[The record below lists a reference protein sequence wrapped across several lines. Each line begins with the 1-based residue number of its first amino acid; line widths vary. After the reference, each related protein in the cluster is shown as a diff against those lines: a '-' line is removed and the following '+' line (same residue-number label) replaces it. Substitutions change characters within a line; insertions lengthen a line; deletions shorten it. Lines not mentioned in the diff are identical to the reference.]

1 MSNLLT
7 YLKNR
12 ITLDAIPFTERGSRI
27 MLLRRD
33 SAFHV
38 QLAESWSEDHPST
51 LVMLE
56 LLDDKGTPLEISTTT
71 YPHRVDITTKHRDFG
86 LGFAD
91 AETLMFKFPAGRC
104 GIRLGLQTDAPQQ
117 DRRGGVFDLQAE
129 LPLMLAYTT
138 NAAIL
143 AQDINSTDGTC
154 AVALMLD
161 CGDTGGVFTVN
172 LSRTHTFN
180 RYIPDF
186 EVVVNAAQD
195 RWQAW
200 FAAAPAVPEAYR
212 EQYYFAWWVLGV
224 NLVRM
229 YSHPHLEGLIPSKRG
244 YVGVWN
250 WDSYFHAI
258 ALRYIDSETA
268 RNQFRILLNHQLP
281 NGMLPDVIQDH
292 HVISHTDHYGID
304 ADITKPPL
312 TAWAAWKLY
321 EMDGDKAF
329 LDEIYDALG
338 RSQRWWFAEHDSD
351 RNGLCEYAHPYSS
364 GLDNNPLFD
373 DKRVPLETPD
383 LNAYLILQYDHLAKI
398 ALELGR
404 ADEGREWTAAAEA
417 LTRRLVEMRWDED
430 AGYFWAHYHDQP
442 LRIRTPFSLFPL
454 ITGRLPSAI
463 AQRLVQHLTDPAQF
477 WTRCPVPTVA
487 QNDPTH
493 DPNVMWRGPVWI
505 NVNYLLIDGLKR
517 AGFPEVAHELR
528 RKTLDMMLKATDI
541 YEYYNPNTGEKP
553 PRAVSMF
560 GWSAALF
567 IDLVLDEIAAH

>member
-1 MSNLLT
+1 M

-12 ITLDAIPFTERGSRI
+12 FTLDAIPFTERGSRI

-33 SAFHV
+33 STFHV

-51 LVMLE
+51 LLTFE
-56 LLDDKGTPLEISTTT
+56 LLDADSTPFPVSVTT
-71 YPHRVDITTKHRDFG
+71 YPHRVDIATAQGDFA

-91 AETLMFKFPAGRC
+91 TETLMVSLPAGRC
-104 GIRLGLQTDAPQQ
+104 GIRLALQADAPQQ
-117 DRRGGVFDLQAE
+117 DRRGGIFDLQAE
-129 LPLMLAYTT
+129 LPLTAAYTT
-138 NAAIL
+138 SAAIL
-143 AQDINSTDGTC
+143 AQDIKRTDGTC
-154 AVALMLD
+154 VVALMLD
-161 CGDTGGVFTVN
+161 CGNTGGAFTLNLTRTRAVN
-172 LSRTHTFN
+172 RT
-180 RYIPDF
+180 IPDF
-186 EVVVNAAQD
+186 EAVVTAARD

-200 FAAAPAVPEAYR
+200 FAAAPVVPEAYR

-224 NLVRM
+224 NLVRI
-229 YSHPHLEGLIPSKRG
+229 YSHSQREGLIPSKRG

-250 WDSYFHAI
+250 WDSYFHVI
-258 ALRYIDSETA
+258 ALRHIDSEIA

-281 NGMLPDVIQDH
+281 NGMIPDVIQDH
-292 HVISHTDHYGID
+292 RVLSHSNDYGID

-312 TAWAAWKLY
+312 AAWAVWKLY
-321 EMDGDKAF
+321 EVDGDRAF
-329 LDEIYDALG
+329 LDEMYDALV

-383 LNAYLILQYDHLAKI
+383 LNAYLVLQYDHLAKI

-404 ADEGREWTAAAEA
+404 ADEAHEWTAAGEA
-417 LTRRLVEMRWDED
+417 LMRRLVEMRWDED

-442 LRIRTPFSLFPL
+442 LRIRTPFNLFPL

-477 WTRCPVPTVA
+477 WTHYPVPTVA

-517 AGFPEVAHELR
+517 AGFPEVARDLR
-528 RKTLDMMLKATDI
+528 RKTLEMMLSQPDI

-553 PRAVSMF
+553 PRAVALF

-567 IDLVLDEIAAH
+567 IDLVLDEIEAH

>member
-1 MSNLLT
+1 M

-12 ITLDAIPFTERGSRI
+12 FTLDAIPFTERGSRI

-33 SAFHV
+33 STFHV

-51 LVMLE
+51 LLTFE
-56 LLDDKGTPLEISTTT
+56 LLDADSTPFPVSVTT
-71 YPHRVDITTKHRDFG
+71 YPHRVDIATAQGDFA

-91 AETLMFKFPAGRC
+91 TETLMVSLPAGRC
-104 GIRLGLQTDAPQQ
+104 GIRLALQADAPQQ
-117 DRRGGVFDLQAE
+117 DRRGGIFDLQAE
-129 LPLMLAYTT
+129 LPLTAAYTT
-138 NAAIL
+138 SAAIL
-143 AQDINSTDGTC
+143 AQDIKRTDGTC
-154 AVALMLD
+154 VVALMLD
-161 CGDTGGVFTVN
+161 CGNTGGAFTLNLTRTRAVN
-172 LSRTHTFN
+172 RT
-180 RYIPDF
+180 IPDF
-186 EVVVNAAQD
+186 EAVVTAARD

-200 FAAAPAVPEAYR
+200 FAAAPVVPEAYR

-224 NLVRM
+224 NLVRI
-229 YSHPHLEGLIPSKRG
+229 YSHSQREGLIPSKRG

-250 WDSYFHAI
+250 WDSYFHVI
-258 ALRYIDSETA
+258 ALRHIDSEIA

-281 NGMLPDVIQDH
+281 NGMIPDVIQDH
-292 HVISHTDHYGID
+292 RVLSHSNDYGID

-312 TAWAAWKLY
+312 AAWAMWKLY
-321 EMDGDKAF
+321 EVDGDRAF
-329 LDEIYDALG
+329 LDEMYDALV

-383 LNAYLILQYDHLAKI
+383 LNAYLVLQYDHLAKI

-404 ADEGREWTAAAEA
+404 ADEAHEWTAAAEA
-417 LTRRLVEMRWDED
+417 LMRRLVEMRWDED

-442 LRIRTPFSLFPL
+442 LRIRTPFNLFPL

-477 WTRCPVPTVA
+477 WTHYPVPTVA

-517 AGFPEVAHELR
+517 AGFPEVARDLR
-528 RKTLDMMLKATDI
+528 RKTLEMMLNATDI

-553 PRAVSMF
+553 PRAVAMF

-567 IDLVLDEIAAH
+567 IDLVLDELAAH